1 MAFGDIFSSMADRF
15 RQGPFHSAD
24 RENDT
29 PNLANGGTSGFH
41 PVNGRARRGRSARQ
55 AQQQPA
61 GFRQGYPGGA
71 PQTGFQQ
78 GYPGGVPQTGFQQGF
93 QQAYQGAQQTGFRQG
108 YPGGAP
114 QTGFQQGFQ
123 QGYQGAPQA
132 GFQQGYPGGDPRQG
146 YPGNGMEGTGT
157 RQHQRVGNAGP
168 QMGSGYQG
176 AFQANSQANRSDA
189 QSYWPDQPQQPYQP
203 KFGQEQQGERSRRF
217 GREEQPQQQPAQ
229 DNISYMPNL
238 YRDDQGVGHHHVERL
253 TQPMSASTCYRLI
266 EFMRNQESV
275 IVNTE
280 LIPDERE
287 RQRCLD
293 ILFGAAYAMDCTF
306 TRISVK
312 SIYLIAP
319 RTVAVIS
326 YESIRQ
332 MNEQDAAMRWPN
344 VETEQPAAFRS
355 FRAAK

>member
-1 MAFGDIFSSMADRF
+1 MMAFGDFFSSVADRL
-15 RQGPFHSAD
+15 RQGPFRSAERDND
-24 RENDT
+24 R
-29 PNLANGGTSGFH
+29 PNLSNGGSTGYHPISGKAH
-41 PVNGRARRGRSARQ
+41 RARRNNAGSGSEQGAPQGFRQ
-55 AQQQPA
+55 AYQGQGAPQAAYQQSYLGNPPQG
-61 GFRQGYPGGA
+61 GFQQGYPG

-78 GYPGGVPQTGFQQGF
+78 GYPGPQTGFQQG
-93 QQAYQGAQQTGFRQG
+93 
-108 YPGGAP
+108 YPGP
-114 QTGFQQGFQ
+114 QTGFQQG
-123 QGYQGAPQA
+123 
-132 GFQQGYPGGDPRQG
+132 YPASAQPA
-146 YPGNGMEGTGT
+146 NGPAFGT
-157 RQHQRVGNAGP
+157 REHRRMNQDSAP

-176 AFQANSQANRSDA
+176 AFEANSQASRAAA
-189 QSYWPDQPQQPYQP
+189 QSFWPDPQQQTPYQSR
-203 KFGQEQQGERSRRF
+203 FAQAQQPMERNRRF
-217 GREEQPQQQPAQ
+217 GREEPEQMPQQPSQ
-229 DNISYMPNL
+229 DNISYMPNV
-238 YRDDQGVGHHHVERL
+238 YRDEQGEGHHHVERL

-319 RTVAVIS
+319 RSVAVIS

-344 VETEQPAAFRS
+344 VETERPAAFRG